1 MGVPA
6 ETVAEDVGDGGA
18 SALKRLTAD
27 ALNERLRPI
36 RARRAELAG
45 ERGYLRAV
53 LARGNA
59 RAGEI
64 AAETLRVVK
73 ELMHTRY

>member
-1 MGVPA
+1 V
-6 ETVAEDVGDGGA
+6 
-18 SALKRLTAD
+18 
-27 ALNERLRPI
+27 
-36 RARRAELAG
+36 
-45 ERGYLRAV
+45 RAV

-64 AAETLRVVK
+64 AAATLRRVE